1 MKAASLAQGYKGAEM
16 EMRGTV
22 RFRFRSTE
30 YDVDVLLE
38 GEARWVENLR
48 QEIGLSGDV
57 GVLQPLAAR
66 LVDPDQEEPES
77 AVGDFETD
85 TPPASEDEAMLPGPT
100 PDPSRIP
107 SVVRKIGEF
116 NLETSMAELGGRKT
130 SEPDMEA
137 ICEIL
142 DELEEEVEPLN
153 DTLSGDPLAEAWIQL
168 LLTLVVREHGHTS
181 LPLSSI
187 EMALGERLNREA
199 AELEIFLDRLWM
211 MGRLERIYG
220 GAETEYSPNPS
231 WMQST

>member
-1 MKAASLAQGYKGAEM
+1 MKAASLAQESKGAEM

-30 YDVDVLLE
+30 HDVDVLLE
-38 GEARWVENLR
+38 GEARWVEELR
-48 QEIGLSGDV
+48 EKIGLSGDI

-66 LVDPDQEEPES
+66 LTGPDEDEPES
-77 AVGDFETD
+77 AVGDFEPGTI
-85 TPPASEDEAMLPGPT
+85 PPSDGEAVLPGPP

-107 SVVRKIGEF
+107 SVIRKIGEF
-116 NLETSMAELGGRKT
+116 DLDTSMAELGGRK
-130 SEPDMEA
+130 SSDPDMVA

-142 DELEEEVEPLN
+142 DDLEEEVEPLA

-187 EMALGERLNREA
+187 EMALGERLNRET
-199 AELEIFLDRLWM
+199 AELAIFLDRLWM

>member
-1 MKAASLAQGYKGAEM
+1 MKAAYHAEETQGVAM

-22 RFRFRSTE
+22 RFRFRSIE
-30 YDVDVLLE
+30 NDIDVLLE
-38 GEARWVENLR
+38 GEARWVEELR
-48 QEIGLSGDV
+48 QEIGLSGAV

-66 LVDPDQEEPES
+66 LADPDENEPES
-77 AVGDFETD
+77 AVGDFE
-85 TPPASEDEAMLPGPT
+85 PESLSPNESEAVLPGPP

-116 NLETSMAELGGRKT
+116 NLDSSMAELGGRKR
-130 SEPDMEA
+130 SEPDIEV

-142 DELEEEVEPLN
+142 DELAEEVEPLT
-153 DTLSGDPLAEAWIQL
+153 DTMSGDPLAEAWIQL

-187 EMALGERLNREA
+187 EMAIGDRINREA

-211 MGRLERIYG
+211 MGRLERIHG

>member
-1 MKAASLAQGYKGAEM
+1 MKAADTAESIEDVTM

-22 RFRFRSTE
+22 RFRFRSTKYE
-30 YDVDVLLE
+30 VDVLLE
-38 GEARWVENLR
+38 GEARWVEQLR
-48 QEIGLSGDV
+48 QEIELSGDV

-66 LVDPDQEEPES
+66 FSESDEPEPKS
-77 AVGDFETD
+77 AVGDYV
-85 TPPASEDEAMLPGPT
+85 SEPISEADSEAVLPGPP

-107 SVVRKIGEF
+107 SVIRKIGEF
-116 NLETSMAELGGRKT
+116 DLKSSMAELGGGQS
-130 SEPDMEA
+130 SEPDMVS

-142 DELEEEVEPLN
+142 DELEEEVEPLS
-153 DTLSGDPLAEAWIQL
+153 DTMSGDPLAEAWIQL

-187 EMALGERLNREA
+187 EMALGERLNRDT
-199 AELEIFLDRLWM
+199 AELQIFLDRLWL
-211 MGRLERIYG
+211 MGRLERIHG

>member
-1 MKAASLAQGYKGAEM
+1 M

-22 RFRFRSTE
+22 RFRFRLDE

-38 GEARWVENLR
+38 GEARWVEDLR
-48 QEIGLSGDV
+48 QQIGLSGDV

-66 LVDPDQEEPES
+66 MADPDEEELES
-77 AVGDFETD
+77 AVGDMGSD
-85 TPPASEDEAMLPGPT
+85 YMSPSNGEAVLPGPT

-107 SVVRKIGEF
+107 AVIRTIGEF
-116 NLETSMAELGGRKT
+116 DLETSMNELGGRK
-130 SEPDMEA
+130 SSNPDMSA

-142 DELEEEVEPLN
+142 DELEEEVEPLS
-153 DTLSGDPLAEAWIQL
+153 DTMSGDPLAEAWIQL

-181 LPLSSI
+181 LPLSSF
-187 EMALGERLNREA
+187 EMALGERLNRDA
-199 AELEIFLDRLWM
+199 AELGILLDRLWL
-211 MGRLERIYG
+211 MGRLERIHG

>member
-1 MKAASLAQGYKGAEM
+1 M

-22 RFRFRSTE
+22 RFRFRSAE
-30 YDVDVLLE
+30 YGVDVLLE
-38 GEARWVENLR
+38 GEARWVEDLR
-48 QEIGLSGDV
+48 QQIGLSGDD

-66 LVDPDQEEPES
+66 MTDPDEDEPES
-77 AVGDFETD
+77 AVGDMGSDYMAAAEG
-85 TPPASEDEAMLPGPT
+85 EAVLPGPT

-107 SVVRKIGEF
+107 AVIRKIGEF
-116 NLETSMAELGGRKT
+116 DLETSMSELGGRK
-130 SEPDMEA
+130 SSDPDMSA

-142 DELEEEVEPLN
+142 DELEEEVEPLS

-181 LPLSSI
+181 LPLSSF

-199 AELEIFLDRLWM
+199 AELGILLDRLWM
-211 MGRLERIYG
+211 MGRLERIHG

>member
-1 MKAASLAQGYKGAEM
+1 M

-22 RFRFRSTE
+22 RFRFRLAE

-38 GEARWVENLR
+38 GEARWVEDLR
-48 QEIGLSGDV
+48 QQIGLSGDV

-66 LVDPDQEEPES
+66 MADPDEEELES
-77 AVGDFETD
+77 AVGDMGSD
-85 TPPASEDEAMLPGPT
+85 YMSSSGGEAVLPGPT

-107 SVVRKIGEF
+107 AVIRTIGEF
-116 NLETSMAELGGRKT
+116 DLETSMNELGGRK
-130 SEPDMEA
+130 SSNPDMSA

-142 DELEEEVEPLN
+142 DELEEEVEPLS
-153 DTLSGDPLAEAWIQL
+153 DTMSGDPLAEAWIQL

-181 LPLSSI
+181 LPLSSF
-187 EMALGERLNREA
+187 EMALGERLNRDA
-199 AELEIFLDRLWM
+199 AELGILLDRLWL
-211 MGRLERIYG
+211 MGRLERIHG

>member
-1 MKAASLAQGYKGAEM
+1 M

-22 RFRFRSTE
+22 RFRFRLAE

-38 GEARWVENLR
+38 GEARWVEDLR
-48 QEIGLSGDV
+48 QQIGLSGDV

-66 LVDPDQEEPES
+66 MADPDEEELES
-77 AVGDFETD
+77 AVGDMGSD
-85 TPPASEDEAMLPGPT
+85 YMPPSNGEAVLPGPT

-107 SVVRKIGEF
+107 AVIRTIGEF
-116 NLETSMAELGGRKT
+116 DLETSMNELGGRK
-130 SEPDMEA
+130 SSNPDMSA

-142 DELEEEVEPLN
+142 DELEEEVEPLS
-153 DTLSGDPLAEAWIQL
+153 DTMSGDPLAEAWIQL

-181 LPLSSI
+181 LPLSSF
-187 EMALGERLNREA
+187 EMALGERLNRDA
-199 AELEIFLDRLWM
+199 AELGILLDRLWL
-211 MGRLERIYG
+211 MGRLERIHG

>member
-1 MKAASLAQGYKGAEM
+1 MKAASLAQKSKGVEM

-30 YDVDVLLE
+30 YEVDVLLE
-38 GEARWVENLR
+38 GEARWVEELR
-48 QEIGLSGDV
+48 QQIGLSGDV

-66 LVDPDQEEPES
+66 LTDPDQDEPTS
-77 AVGDFETD
+77 AVGDFEAEMM
-85 TPPASEDEAMLPGPT
+85 PSSEDEAVLPGPT

-107 SVVRKIGEF
+107 SVIRRIGEF
-116 NLETSMAELGGRKT
+116 DLETSMAELGGRKS
-130 SEPDMEA
+130 SEPDMVA

-142 DELEEEVEPLN
+142 DELEDEMEPLT

-211 MGRLERIYG
+211 MGRLERIHG

>member
-1 MKAASLAQGYKGAEM
+1 MKAANPAEETEGVAM

-30 YDVDVLLE
+30 NDVDVLLE
-38 GEARWVENLR
+38 GDARWVEELR

-66 LVDPDQEEPES
+66 LTNPDEAEPES
-77 AVGDFETD
+77 AVGNFESETM
-85 TPPASEDEAMLPGPT
+85 PVAEDEAVLPGPT

-107 SVVRKIGEF
+107 SVIRKIGEF
-116 NLETSMAELGGRKT
+116 DLDLSMAELGGRKR
-130 SEPDMEA
+130 SEPDMSA

-142 DELEEEVEPLN
+142 DELEEEVEPLTN
-153 DTLSGDPLAEAWIQL
+153 TMSGDPLAEAWIQL
-168 LLTLVVREHGHTS
+168 LLTLIVREHGHTS

-187 EMALGERLNREA
+187 EMALGDRLNREA

-211 MGRLERIYG
+211 MGRLERIHG

>member
-1 MKAASLAQGYKGAEM
+1 M

-22 RFRFRSTE
+22 RFRFRSAE
-30 YDVDVLLE
+30 YGVDVLLE
-38 GEARWVENLR
+38 GAARWVEHVR
-48 QEIGLSGDV
+48 QQIGLSGDV

-66 LVDPDQEEPES
+66 MTDPDEDEPES
-77 AVGDFETD
+77 AVGDMGSD
-85 TPPASEDEAMLPGPT
+85 YMSASEGEAVLPGPT

-107 SVVRKIGEF
+107 AVIRKIGEF
-116 NLETSMAELGGRKT
+116 DLETSMSELGGRK
-130 SEPDMEA
+130 SSDPDMSA

-142 DELEEEVEPLN
+142 DELEEEVEPLS

-181 LPLSSI
+181 LPLSSF

-199 AELEIFLDRLWM
+199 AELGILLDRLWM
-211 MGRLERIYG
+211 MGRLERIHG

>member
-1 MKAASLAQGYKGAEM
+1 M

-22 RFRFRSTE
+22 RFRFRSAE
-30 YDVDVLLE
+30 YGVDVLLE
-38 GEARWVENLR
+38 GEARWVEDLR
-48 QEIGLSGDV
+48 QQIGLSGDV

-66 LVDPDQEEPES
+66 MTDPDEDEPES
-77 AVGDFETD
+77 AVGDMGSD
-85 TPPASEDEAMLPGPT
+85 YMSASEGEAVLPGPT
-100 PDPSRIP
+100 TDPSRIP
-107 SVVRKIGEF
+107 AVIRKIGEF
-116 NLETSMAELGGRKT
+116 DLETSMSELGGRK
-130 SEPDMEA
+130 SSDPDMSA

-142 DELEEEVEPLN
+142 DELEEEVEPLS

-181 LPLSSI
+181 LPLSSF

-199 AELEIFLDRLWM
+199 AELGILLDRLWM
-211 MGRLERIYG
+211 MGRLERIHG

>member
-1 MKAASLAQGYKGAEM
+1 M

-22 RFRFRSTE
+22 RFRFRSAE
-30 YDVDVLLE
+30 YGVDVLLE
-38 GEARWVENLR
+38 GEARWVEDLR
-48 QEIGLSGDV
+48 QQTGLSGDV

-66 LVDPDQEEPES
+66 MTDPDEDEPES
-77 AVGDFETD
+77 AVGDMGSD
-85 TPPASEDEAMLPGPT
+85 YMSASEGEAVLPGPT

-107 SVVRKIGEF
+107 AVIRKIGEF
-116 NLETSMAELGGRKT
+116 DLETSMSELGGRK
-130 SEPDMEA
+130 SSDPDMSA

-142 DELEEEVEPLN
+142 DELEEEVEPLS

-181 LPLSSI
+181 LPLSSF

-199 AELEIFLDRLWM
+199 AELGILLDRLWM
-211 MGRLERIYG
+211 MGRLERIHG

>member
-1 MKAASLAQGYKGAEM
+1 M

-22 RFRFRSTE
+22 RFRFRSAE

-38 GEARWVENLR
+38 GEARWVEDLR
-48 QEIGLSGDV
+48 QQIGLSGDV

-66 LVDPDQEEPES
+66 MTDPDEDEPES
-77 AVGDFETD
+77 AVGDRD
-85 TPPASEDEAMLPGPT
+85 SDYMSASEGEAVLPGPT

-107 SVVRKIGEF
+107 AVIRKIGEF
-116 NLETSMAELGGRKT
+116 DLETSMSELGGRK
-130 SEPDMEA
+130 SSDPDMSA

-142 DELEEEVEPLN
+142 DELEEEVEPLS

-181 LPLSSI
+181 LPLSSF
-187 EMALGERLNREA
+187 EMALGERLNRDA
-199 AELEIFLDRLWM
+199 AELGILLDRLWM
-211 MGRLERIYG
+211 MGRLERIHG

>member
-1 MKAASLAQGYKGAEM
+1 M

-22 RFRFRSTE
+22 RFRFRLTE

-38 GEARWVENLR
+38 GEARWVEDLR
-48 QEIGLSGDV
+48 QQIGLSGDV

-66 LVDPDQEEPES
+66 MADPDEEELES
-77 AVGDFETD
+77 AVGDMGSD
-85 TPPASEDEAMLPGPT
+85 YMSSSGGEAVLPGPT

-107 SVVRKIGEF
+107 AVIRTIGEF
-116 NLETSMAELGGRKT
+116 DLETSMNELGGRK
-130 SEPDMEA
+130 SSNPDMSA

-142 DELEEEVEPLN
+142 DELEEEVEPLS
-153 DTLSGDPLAEAWIQL
+153 DTMSGDPLAEAWIQL

-181 LPLSSI
+181 LPLSSF
-187 EMALGERLNREA
+187 EMALGERLNRDA
-199 AELEIFLDRLWM
+199 AELGILLDRLWL
-211 MGRLERIYG
+211 MGRLERIHG

>member
-1 MKAASLAQGYKGAEM
+1 M

-22 RFRFRSTE
+22 RFRFRSAE
-30 YDVDVLLE
+30 YGVDVLLE
-38 GEARWVENLR
+38 GEARWVEYLR
-48 QEIGLSGDV
+48 QQIGLSGDV

-66 LVDPDQEEPES
+66 MTDPDEDEPES
-77 AVGDFETD
+77 AVGDMGSD
-85 TPPASEDEAMLPGPT
+85 YMSASEGEAVLPGPT

-107 SVVRKIGEF
+107 AVIRKIGEF
-116 NLETSMAELGGRKT
+116 DLETSMSELGGRK
-130 SEPDMEA
+130 SSDPDMSA

-142 DELEEEVEPLN
+142 DELEEEVEPLS

-181 LPLSSI
+181 LPLSSF

-199 AELEIFLDRLWM
+199 AELGILLDRLWM
-211 MGRLERIYG
+211 MGRLERIHG

>member
-1 MKAASLAQGYKGAEM
+1 M

-22 RFRFRSTE
+22 RFRFRLAE

-38 GEARWVENLR
+38 GEARWVEDLR
-48 QEIGLSGDV
+48 QQIGLSGDV

-66 LVDPDQEEPES
+66 MADPDEEELES
-77 AVGDFETD
+77 AVGDMGSD
-85 TPPASEDEAMLPGPT
+85 YMSPSSGEAVLPGPT

-107 SVVRKIGEF
+107 AVIRTIGEF
-116 NLETSMAELGGRKT
+116 DLETSMNELGGRK
-130 SEPDMEA
+130 SSNPDMSA

-142 DELEEEVEPLN
+142 DELEEEVEPLS
-153 DTLSGDPLAEAWIQL
+153 DTMSGDPLAEAWIQL

-181 LPLSSI
+181 LPLSSF
-187 EMALGERLNREA
+187 EMALGERLNRDA
-199 AELEIFLDRLWM
+199 AELGILLDRLWL
-211 MGRLERIYG
+211 MGRLERIHG

>member
-1 MKAASLAQGYKGAEM
+1 M

-22 RFRFRSTE
+22 RFRFRSAE
-30 YDVDVLLE
+30 YGVDVLLE
-38 GEARWVENLR
+38 GEARWGEDLR
-48 QEIGLSGDV
+48 QQIGLSGDV

-66 LVDPDQEEPES
+66 MTDPDEDEPES
-77 AVGDFETD
+77 AVGDMGSD
-85 TPPASEDEAMLPGPT
+85 YMSASEGEAVLPGPT

-107 SVVRKIGEF
+107 AVIRKIGEF
-116 NLETSMAELGGRKT
+116 DLETSMSELGGRK
-130 SEPDMEA
+130 SSDPDMSA

-142 DELEEEVEPLN
+142 DELEEEVEPLS

-181 LPLSSI
+181 LPLSSF

-199 AELEIFLDRLWM
+199 AELGILLDRLWM
-211 MGRLERIYG
+211 MGRLERIHG

>member
-1 MKAASLAQGYKGAEM
+1 MKAAHLAEETEDVAM

-30 YDVDVLLE
+30 NDIDVLLE
-38 GEARWVENLR
+38 GEARWVEELR
-48 QEIGLSGDV
+48 REIGLSGDV

-66 LVDPDQEEPES
+66 LADPDENEPES
-77 AVGDFETD
+77 AIGDFEPE
-85 TPPASEDEAMLPGPT
+85 TPSPSESEAVLPGPP

-116 NLETSMAELGGRKT
+116 DLDSSMAELGGRKR
-130 SEPDMEA
+130 SEPDIDA

-142 DELEEEVEPLN
+142 DELAEEVEPLT
-153 DTLSGDPLAEAWIQL
+153 DTMSGDPLAEAWIQL

-187 EMALGERLNREA
+187 EMAIGDRINREA
-199 AELEIFLDRLWM
+199 AELEILLDRLWM
-211 MGRLERIYG
+211 MGRLERIHG

>member
-1 MKAASLAQGYKGAEM
+1 M

-22 RFRFRSTE
+22 RFRFRSAE
-30 YDVDVLLE
+30 YGVDVLLE
-38 GEARWVENLR
+38 GEARWVEDLR
-48 QEIGLSGDV
+48 QQIGLSGDV

-66 LVDPDQEEPES
+66 MTDPDEDEPES
-77 AVGDFETD
+77 AVGDMGSD
-85 TPPASEDEAMLPGPT
+85 YMSASEGEAVLPGPT

-107 SVVRKIGEF
+107 AVIRKFGEF
-116 NLETSMAELGGRKT
+116 DLETSMSELGGRK
-130 SEPDMEA
+130 SSDPDMSA

-142 DELEEEVEPLN
+142 DELEEEVEPLS

-181 LPLSSI
+181 LPLSSF

-199 AELEIFLDRLWM
+199 AELGILLDRLWM
-211 MGRLERIYG
+211 MGRLERIHG

>member
-1 MKAASLAQGYKGAEM
+1 M

-22 RFRFRSTE
+22 RFRFRSAE
-30 YDVDVLLE
+30 YGVDVLLE
-38 GEARWVENLR
+38 GEARWVEDLR
-48 QEIGLSGDV
+48 QQIGLSGDV

-66 LVDPDQEEPES
+66 MTDPDEDEPES
-77 AVGDFETD
+77 AVGDMGSD
-85 TPPASEDEAMLPGPT
+85 YMSASEGEAVLPGPT

-107 SVVRKIGEF
+107 AVIRKIGEF
-116 NLETSMAELGGRKT
+116 DLETSMSELGGRK
-130 SEPDMEA
+130 SSDPDMSA

-142 DELEEEVEPLN
+142 DELEEEVEPLS

-181 LPLSSI
+181 LPLSSF

-199 AELEIFLDRLWM
+199 AELGILLDRLWM
-211 MGRLERIYG
+211 MGRLERIHG

>member
-1 MKAASLAQGYKGAEM
+1 M

-22 RFRFRSTE
+22 RFRFRSIE

-38 GEARWVENLR
+38 GEARWVEQLR

-66 LVDPDQEEPES
+66 LVDPDESELES
-77 AVGDFETD
+77 AVGDFAPESAIMNEGEQT
-85 TPPASEDEAMLPGPT
+85 LPGPP

-107 SVVRKIGEF
+107 SVIRKIGEF
-116 NLETSMAELGGRKT
+116 NLDSSMSELGGRDS
-130 SEPDMEA
+130 SEPNMAA

-142 DELEEEVEPLN
+142 DELEEEVEPLT
-153 DTLSGDPLAEAWIQL
+153 DTMSGDPMAEAWIQL

-187 EMALGERLNREA
+187 EMALGERINRDA
-199 AELEIFLDRLWM
+199 AELQIFLDRLWM
-211 MGRLERIYG
+211 MGRLERIHG

>member
-1 MKAASLAQGYKGAEM
+1 M

-22 RFRFRSTE
+22 RFRFRLAE

-38 GEARWVENLR
+38 GEARWVEDLR
-48 QEIGLSGDV
+48 QQIGLSGDV

-66 LVDPDQEEPES
+66 MADPDEEELES
-77 AVGDFETD
+77 AVGDMVSD
-85 TPPASEDEAMLPGPT
+85 YMSPSGGEAVLPGPT

-107 SVVRKIGEF
+107 AVIRTIGEF
-116 NLETSMAELGGRKT
+116 DLETSMNELGGRK
-130 SEPDMEA
+130 SSNPDMSA

-142 DELEEEVEPLN
+142 DELEEEVEPLS
-153 DTLSGDPLAEAWIQL
+153 DTMSGDPLAEAWIQL

-181 LPLSSI
+181 LPLSSF
-187 EMALGERLNREA
+187 EMALGERLNRDA
-199 AELEIFLDRLWM
+199 AELGILLDRLWL
-211 MGRLERIYG
+211 MGRLERIHG

>member
-1 MKAASLAQGYKGAEM
+1 M

-22 RFRFRSTE
+22 RFRFRSAE
-30 YDVDVLLE
+30 YGVDVLLE
-38 GEARWVENLR
+38 GEARWVEDLR
-48 QEIGLSGDV
+48 QQIGLSGDV

-66 LVDPDQEEPES
+66 MTDPDEDEPES
-77 AVGDFETD
+77 AVGDMGSD
-85 TPPASEDEAMLPGPT
+85 YMSASEGEAVLPGPT

-107 SVVRKIGEF
+107 AVIRKIGEF
-116 NLETSMAELGGRKT
+116 DLETSMSELGGRK
-130 SEPDMEA
+130 SSDPDMSA

-142 DELEEEVEPLN
+142 DELEEEVEPLS

-181 LPLSSI
+181 LPLSSFQ
-187 EMALGERLNREA
+187 MALGERLNRDA
-199 AELEIFLDRLWM
+199 AELGILLDRLWM
-211 MGRLERIYG
+211 MGRLERIHG

>member
-1 MKAASLAQGYKGAEM
+1 M

-22 RFRFRSTE
+22 RFRFRSAE
-30 YDVDVLLE
+30 YGVDVLLE
-38 GEARWVENLR
+38 GEARWVEDLR
-48 QEIGLSGDV
+48 QQIGLSGDV

-66 LVDPDQEEPES
+66 MTDPDEDEPES
-77 AVGDFETD
+77 AVGDMGSD
-85 TPPASEDEAMLPGPT
+85 YMSASEGEAVLPGPT

-107 SVVRKIGEF
+107 AVIRKIGEF
-116 NLETSMAELGGRKT
+116 DLETSMSELGGRK
-130 SEPDMEA
+130 SSDPDRSA

-142 DELEEEVEPLN
+142 DELEEEVEPLS

-181 LPLSSI
+181 LPLSSF

-199 AELEIFLDRLWM
+199 AELGILLDRLWM
-211 MGRLERIYG
+211 MGRLERIHG